1 MPHALFEPK
10 ILRELPLW
18 AAVLVASRAARRY
31 ILVLPVGGAGGV
43 TGGTTGALLGAC
55 DAADACTAAGKRS
68 AEAAAVIER
77 ATKTKGSAAVLAAC
91 DMVRW
96 VGDAAHAANDS
107 MDFSAA
113 EGACYGSVRA
123 GLDVANSCARLLG
136 MTAIQSAILV
146 ASDVDQL
153 LFVCRDLRVGTYD
166 GLSRGVFE
174 RLVPVRAPEVHTVDR
189 EDPMRDDPTG
199 GAR

>member
-31 ILVLPVGGAGGV
+31 ILVLSGGV
-43 TGGTTGALLGAC
+43 AGETTGALLGAC
-55 DAADACTAAGKRS
+55 DAADACAAAGTRR
-68 AEAAAVIER
+68 AAAAAVIQH
-77 ATKTKGSAAVLAAC
+77 ATEVKGSAAVLAAC

-107 MDFSAA
+107 LDFSAA

-123 GLDVANSCARLLG
+123 ALDVANSCARLVG

-174 RLVPVRAPEVHTVDR
+174 RLVPVRAPEVHTADLD
-189 EDPMRDDPTG
+189 DPMRDDPTG